1 VHPQATFDAHDNA
14 THTTQGYGGPMTGV
28 ERRGRADGSRL
39 SRVTSGI
46 VHLHAQNYGKGP
58 TQARSYLVGD
68 VLICV
73 MHDGLIPAERTLIA
87 RGAGETVAAMRRAWQ
102 ESMRDSFREIVE
114 AATERRVRAVL
125 SQVNLDA
132 DIHIEVFILE
142 PDPDG
147 V

>member
-1 VHPQATFDAHDNA
+1 MARLRPACGVPR
-14 THTTQGYGGPMTGV
+14 GGLLGVQRPVTSV

-46 VHLHAQNYGKGP
+46 VHLYAQHYGKGP
-58 TQARSYLVGD
+58 TQARSHLVGD

-73 MHDGLIPAERTLIA
+73 MYDGLIPAERTLVE
-87 RGAGETVAAMRRAWQ
+87 RGAGEMVHAMRRAWQ
-102 ESMRDSFREIVE
+102 ESMHESFREIVE
-114 AATERRVRAVL
+114 SATNRRVRAFL

-142 PDPDG
+142 PDPTAP
-147 V
+147 

>member
-1 VHPQATFDAHDNA
+1 
-14 THTTQGYGGPMTGV
+14 M
-28 ERRGRADGSRL
+28 
-39 SRVTSGI
+39 TSGI

-87 RGAGETVAAMRRAWQ
+87 RGAGETVAAMRSAWQ